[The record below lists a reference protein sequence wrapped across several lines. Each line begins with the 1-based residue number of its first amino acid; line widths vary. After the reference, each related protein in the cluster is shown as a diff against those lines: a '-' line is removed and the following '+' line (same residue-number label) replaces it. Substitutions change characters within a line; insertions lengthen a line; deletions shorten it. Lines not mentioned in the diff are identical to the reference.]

1 MTDFILSLLIT
12 FPAILIAITVHEF
25 FHAYTAVKMGD
36 RTPEYY
42 GRLSLNPL
50 HHLDLLGTLM
60 LIFVHFGWA
69 KPVPINPNNFRNY
82 KKGIILVSIAGPLSN
97 IGMAL
102 IASVFYKPITHIG
115 NSYLID
121 FFGFFILINV
131 VLAIFN
137 LIPIPPLDGSR
148 LLTTFLPQKYDNI
161 SNFLERYGMWIIIII
176 LFSDRFTG
184 ILSHFFQAIVYPIV
198 NFLINL
204 IPW

>member
-1 MTDFILSLLIT
+1 MNYFLELLIT
-12 FPAILIAITVHEF
+12 LPAILIAITVHEF

-42 GRLSLNPL
+42 GRLSLNPM

-60 LIFVHFGWA
+60 LIFAHFGWA
-69 KPVPINPNNFRNY
+69 KPVPINPNNFRDYN
-82 KKGIILVSIAGPLSN
+82 KGIILVSIAGPLSN

-102 IASVFYKPITHIG
+102 IASFFYKPIAHIG
-115 NSYLID
+115 NPYLID

-137 LIPIPPLDGSR
+137 MLPIPPLDGSR
-148 LLTTFLPQKYDNI
+148 LLTTFLPSKYDNI
-161 SNFLERYGMWIIIII
+161 TRFLERYGIFIIIII
-176 LFSDRFTG
+176 VLSDRYTG
-184 ILSHFFQAIVYPIV
+184 ILSGFFNAVVYPIV

-204 IPW
+204 MPW